1 MNQERKRMTQKKI
14 LIMTVMEAYKL
25 FKQKNVGIKLG
36 KSKFAALRPQHVRPV
51 SDKDLNVCCCRYHEN
66 ADLLIGV
73 IRKVWK
79 KLPPDLDRL
88 VSAVT
93 CSEDISCYFGECDNC
108 KDINNAIER
117 YKDCE
122 TDNLD
127 DTCVCYYQWN
137 STNHKELI
145 QTTLFEAKEE
155 LLSQLPNLLRH
166 CFTANIQLREIRHL
180 KQTCCKNEAVLQE
193 DFAENFAIRQQNEI
207 MSAHWISE
215 GVTIFTA
222 IISRN
227 GTTIPYAVIS
237 NELRHDKCSVF
248 SFNKALL
255 DHAGRDGDVISVLHV
270 FSDGAGGQFKNRYT
284 LSQCVLT
291 PQELHKDL
299 IYLDWS
305 FFATAHGKG
314 PIDGIGGTVKQAVW
328 RRVLQGNVVISSAKE
343 FYECAKHAC
352 PNINVLFL
360 SSDDMSYDRT
370 ILSEKW
376 NAAQPKP
383 IPNLHKIHY
392 VRASNPQVV
401 AVSAISPFMDN
412 ISVSFTEVAM
422 FDQPDS
428 AMMEK
433 NLHCKKKILTASTI
447 QEFEIGNYVA
457 VQYEGKKY
465 PGIITEIN
473 KHMEQSQKEVKCEI
487 PTLTDSSKTACQH
500 KSTARK
506 GPKPMM
512 VHAATPTSS
521 SDHLF
526 EPSSQYAEWEENVM
540 EQGRRKLVK
549 LESHLFNFVY
559 NYEHSNVGRKEK
571 RLCAC
576 QNSTPPTL
584 PHFQETS
591 FVFEST
597 RYNIIIGSAIENVAL
612 HNMKVAVE
620 EAVAENDN
628 VRGISAAFDGTWQK
642 RGHISLNGVVTA
654 TSVDTG
660 KNFILTWHK
669 DIRPKGR
676 TMCWDVSD
684 VQNKAAVNLFP
695 CHGMQGNQL
704 WRYNPDYYVIY
715 ISMPVH
721 YSLCVFVVVSV

>member
-1 MNQERKRMTQKKI
+1 MAPKTAAEKMRDYRKRMSEEKKAEVRKKNREQQKKCRKQWKDQRRALERKNAKERMRKMRERKALKQDIRPVQSPLQAFGSVQALGKAVHRVNRSLPKSPRRKRAVVQNLAEKFGCFSAKDSANPTPRATALDSEIATKVISFYESDTISRQLPGRKDFVTEKDHESGKKRMTQKKI

-25 FKQKNVGIKLG
+25 FKQENVGIKLG

-66 ADLLIGV
+66 ADLLIGGF
-73 IRKVWK
+73 RKVWK

-255 DHAGRDGDVISVLHV
+255 DHAGSDGDVISVLHV

-314 PIDGIGGTVKQAVW
+314 PIDGIGGTVKRAVW

-360 SSDDMSYDRT
+360 SSDDMSCDRT

-433 NLHCKKKILTASTI
+433 NLHCKKKNL
-447 QEFEIGNYVA
+447 NC
-457 VQYEGKKY
+457 
-465 PGIITEIN
+465 
-473 KHMEQSQKEVKCEI
+473 KH
-487 PTLTDSSKTACQH
+487 D
-500 KSTARK
+500 
-506 GPKPMM
+506 
-512 VHAATPTSS
+512 
-521 SDHLF
+521 
-526 EPSSQYAEWEENVM
+526 
-540 EQGRRKLVK
+540 
-549 LESHLFNFVY
+549 
-559 NYEHSNVGRKEK
+559 
-571 RLCAC
+571 
-576 QNSTPPTL
+576 
-584 PHFQETS
+584 
-591 FVFEST
+591 T
-597 RYNIIIGSAIENVAL
+597 RV
-612 HNMKVAVE
+612 
-620 EAVAENDN
+620 
-628 VRGISAAFDGTWQK
+628 
-642 RGHISLNGVVTA
+642 
-654 TSVDTG
+654 
-660 KNFILTWHK
+660 
-669 DIRPKGR
+669 
-676 TMCWDVSD
+676 
-684 VQNKAAVNLFP
+684 
-695 CHGMQGNQL
+695 
-704 WRYNPDYYVIY
+704 
-715 ISMPVH
+715 
-721 YSLCVFVVVSV
+721 